1 MEKKLKNYQ
10 LKINNHPY
18 NVLIKEVTE
27 STVTAEVNGK
37 IHVVAVDAIQNM
49 SPLITE
55 SSQDTAGSN
64 LTSQQ
69 PPISSNGE
77 VQPIKPV
84 KNAGAIHT
92 PIPGQ
97 IINISVSKGDKVLI
111 GQKLMVLEAM
121 KLENVITSTI
131 DGTVNNILVSDGDVV
146 QQGQLLI
153 EIG

>member
-1 MEKKLKNYQ
+1 MKNYQ

-37 IHVVAVDAIQNM
+37 IHVVAVDAIQNL
-49 SPLITE
+49 SPLITD
-55 SSQDTAGSN
+55 SSLDHS
-64 LTSQQ
+64 LSQPIHKQ
-69 PPISSNGE
+69 SPISSNGE

-84 KNAGAIHT
+84 GNAGAIHT

-97 IINISVSKGDKVLI
+97 IINISVSKGDKVLT

-131 DGTVNNILVSDGDVV
+131 DGTVKNILVTDGDIV